1 MISSVQFSRSVVSNS
16 LWPHGL
22 QQARPPCPSPTPWA
36 CSNSC
41 PSSQWCHQTISS
53 SVVPFPW
60 LQSSPASWSFPMS
73 QCFASGGQSIGASA
87 STSVFPMSIQ
97 GWFPLV
103 WTGWISSQSK
113 VLSRVFSNATVQIH
127 QSFGAQLSLVSNS
140 HIHMI
145 TGKIMALTRWT
156 FVSKVMSLL
165 FNILSRLVIAFCQR
179 SNHLLFYLLILI
191 GG

>member
-1 MISSVQFSRSVVSNS
+1 MDTR
-16 LWPHGL
+16 L
-22 QQARPPCPSPTPWA
+22 PCPSPAPGVVQTHVHRVGDVI
-36 CSNSC
+36 
-41 PSSQWCHQTISS
+41 QWSH
-53 SVVPFPW
+53 P
-60 LQSSPASWSFPMS
+60 LSSPSPPAFNLSHHQGLSNELVLHIRWPKYWSFS
-73 QCFASGGQSIGASA
+73 FNISLSNEYSGLISF
-87 STSVFPMSIQ
+87 SVD
-97 GWFPLV
+97 W
-103 WTGWISSQSK
+103 WISSQSK

-179 SNHLLFYLLILI
+179 SNHLLFYLFILI